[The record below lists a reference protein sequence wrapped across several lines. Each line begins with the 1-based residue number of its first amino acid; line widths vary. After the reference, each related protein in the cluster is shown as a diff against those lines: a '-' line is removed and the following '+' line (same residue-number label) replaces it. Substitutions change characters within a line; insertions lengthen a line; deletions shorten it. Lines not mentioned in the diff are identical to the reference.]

1 MILYK
6 IDKNDRGRKVL
17 FFYHEKIDSVHSLSL
32 WDSEMSD
39 NLRNE

>member
-6 IDKNDRGRKVL
+6 IDNDRGRKVL

-32 WDSEMSD
+32 LISEMSD
-39 NLRNE
+39 KTRNE